1 MSGSPIDSP
10 KAPDDPPKERADAF
24 RFVAGA
30 ALLVLSVPCLGLGLP
45 GIVLAIGLLVHATL
59 GRASVRGAAIL
70 LGVIAVSTWWPLA
83 WCLVDARLDPLFASL
98 ATFGVAAVAAALAPL
113 VLAPL
118 VHVASTHTSETRA
131 SDTHTS
137 ETRASETRTS
147 DTHTPDTHTSE
158 TRTSETRTSDT
169 HTSETR
175 ASDTR
180 ASDTHTSDT
189 PAPSS
194 LADLLAHPASRGI
207 AARVAVLLV
216 ALAALAPPIWLSPLL
231 GYLLGASG
239 LALGLAF
246 GLPRALRARRADVSS
261 SSRPARTGEGLTLA
275 LAWTLAALSSLAAL
289 QFPAPASPGALG
301 ADTRAFDRPRREGSV
316 LVSPHELGFVVA
328 VADGGGVGLVRTPFG
343 RPARVSIDVLEA
355 SPRFPER
362 TIRICAAR
370 DEASSCVVVDDDGVR
385 RDDGPLERARAA
397 YGTIGLA
404 LLAVVAS
411 LLLALAIF
419 GAHRPHLA
427 RVLAF
432 ASAVAFTALA
442 SIPWWQRMS

>member
-30 ALLVLSVPCLGLGLP
+30 ALLVLSVPCLALGLP

-59 GRASVRGAAIL
+59 GRASVRGPAML

-118 VHVASTHTSETRA
+118 VHVASTHTSSTRA

-147 DTHTPDTHTSE
+147 DTHTP
-158 TRTSETRTSDT
+158 
-169 HTSETR
+169 
-175 ASDTR
+175 
-180 ASDTHTSDT
+180 DTHTSDT

-355 SPRFPER
+355 SLRFPER

-397 YGTIGLA
+397 YGTVGLA

>member
-1 MSGSPIDSP
+1 
-10 KAPDDPPKERADAF
+10 
-24 RFVAGA
+24 
-30 ALLVLSVPCLGLGLP
+30 L
-45 GIVLAIGLLVHATL
+45 
-59 GRASVRGAAIL
+59 
-70 LGVIAVSTWWPLA
+70 
-83 WCLVDARLDPLFASL
+83 
-98 ATFGVAAVAAALAPL
+98 
-113 VLAPL
+113 
-118 VHVASTHTSETRA
+118 
-131 SDTHTS
+131 DTHTS
-137 ETRASETRTS
+137 DA
-147 DTHTPDTHTSE
+147 
-158 TRTSETRTSDT
+158 
-169 HTSETR
+169 
-175 ASDTR
+175 R

-189 PAPSS
+189 HTSDTHTSDTHTSDTHTSDARASDTRASGGSSS

-289 QFPAPASPGALG
+289 QLPAPASPGALG